1 MSQHSSEMPSL
12 GIIGFGAFGRL
23 IALHLAPW
31 FQIRAYDPVPRLP
44 LPEYVSLVDLEAA
57 ACSSVVVLAVPVM
70 ALRDTVERIAPH
82 LMPDALVLD
91 VGSVK
96 VQAAEVLRKGFPAG
110 IDVVA
115 THPLF
120 GPQSAK
126 NGLSGLRIAV
136 NPIHGSRHVEVA
148 YFLRQKLGLHVIL
161 CTPEEHDRELAMVQ
175 GVTHLIAKVLT
186 RMEPLPSRMTTRSFE
201 RIMEAVDMVRD
212 DAPEV
217 FHAIEVANPYA
228 NEVRD
233 QFFDVAR
240 SLDKELRALGRTG

>member
-1 MSQHSSEMPSL
+1 MSQHSFEMPSL

-23 IALHLAPW
+23 IASHLAPW
-31 FQIRAYDPVPRLP
+31 FQIRAYDPVPRSP
-44 LPEYVSLVDLEAA
+44 LPENVSLVDLEDAA
-57 ACSSVVVLAVPVM
+57 RSSIVVLAVPMM
-70 ALRDTVERIAPH
+70 ALQDTVERIGTH
-82 LMPDALVLD
+82 LRPDALVLD

-96 VQAAEVLRKGFPAG
+96 VQAAEILRKGLPVG

-126 NGLSGLRIAV
+126 NGLRGLKIAI
-136 NPIHGSRHVEVA
+136 NPIHGSRHAEVA
-148 YFLRQKLGLHVIL
+148 YFLRRKLGLQVIL

-175 GVTHLIAKVLT
+175 GITHLIAKVLT

-217 FHAIEVANPYA
+217 FHAIEVSNPYA
-228 NEVRD
+228 NGVRD
-233 QFFDVAR
+233 RFFDVAR
-240 SLDKELRALGRTG
+240 SLDKELRALGSKG